1 MEQTNQGDSAEI
13 RYEPDEKPPHLV
25 SATLG
30 LQAALLVLAGIVLTP
45 AIVIRAAGTGESY
58 LIWAVFAALL
68 VSGFTTI
75 LQANRLGRIGA
86 GHVLIMGTSGAFIA
100 VCVTA
105 LAEGGPGLLATLV
118 IASSLFQFVL
128 SARLSLLRR
137 IITPVVAGTVIALIA
152 VTVMPI
158 MFDML
163 GEVPPGAPAASAPAS
178 AGMTLLV
185 VAVLT
190 LCAKGSLR
198 LWAPIIGL
206 GFGCLVAALLGIYDF
221 SRVAEAPW
229 FGLPDTAWVGFDL
242 SYKPAFWALLPAFI
256 FVTLIGAIETVG
268 DSIAIQ
274 RVSWRKPRAIDF
286 RRVQG
291 AVAADGVGNLLSG
304 LAATVPNTTYSSSV
318 PLSQLT
324 GVAARNVGV
333 CIGIILAAL
342 AFMPKLTAILLAIPG
357 PVVAAYITL
366 LMGLLFMQGLQIII
380 QDQFDYR
387 KAVIAGLS
395 FWIGTGFQNQLIFAD
410 LLGETLGELLG
421 NGMTTGGLTAIALT
435 LILEATAPRRR
446 RIGLSL
452 DTEALPKID
461 AFLRDL
467 AERLRWSDSA
477 TERLCAAGEEAL
489 LSLIGEPAE
498 DEQERAK
505 RQLVVTAQGRG
516 ASLTLEFMAGA
527 EADNL
532 EDRIAVL
539 KERGGQAPDESDLSL
554 NLLKHFAT
562 SVRHQQYHDTDIV
575 TIQVDDARRSA
586 PDRQQAA

>member
-1 MEQTNQGDSAEI
+1 MEQTSQGDSAEI
-13 RYEPDEKPPHLV
+13 RYEADEKPPHLV

-68 VSGFTTI
+68 VSGFSTI
-75 LQANRLGRIGA
+75 MQANRLGRIGA

-105 LAEGGPGLLATLV
+105 LAEGGPGLLATLI
-118 IASSLFQFVL
+118 IASSLFQFAL

-163 GEVPPGAPAASAPAS
+163 GEVPPGAPTASAPAS
-178 AGMTLLV
+178 AGATLLV
-185 VAVLT
+185 VAALT
-190 LCAKGSLR
+190 LCARGGLR

-206 GFGCLVAALLGIYDF
+206 GFGCVVAALFGIYDF
-221 SRVAEAPW
+221 SRVAQAPW
-229 FGLPDTAWVGFDL
+229 FGLPDAAWVGFDL
-242 SYKPAFWALLPAFI
+242 SYQTAFWALLPAFI

-268 DSIAIQ
+268 DAIAIQ

-291 AVAADGVGNLLSG
+291 AVAADGLGNLLSG

-333 CIGIILAAL
+333 CIGIILMAL

-357 PVVAAYITL
+357 PVVAAYVTL
-366 LMGLLFMQGLQIII
+366 LMGLLFMQGMQIIM

-387 KAVIAGLS
+387 KAVIAGLA
-395 FWIGTGFQNQLIFAD
+395 FWIGTGFQNQVIFAEM
-410 LLGETLGELLG
+410 LNNTTLGELLG
-421 NGMTTGGLTAIALT
+421 NGMTTGGLAAIAMT
-435 LILEATAPRRR
+435 LILEAASPRRR
-446 RIGLSL
+446 RIKMQL
-452 DTEALPKID
+452 DTEALPAINN
-461 AFLRDL
+461 FLRDL

-489 LSLIGEPAE
+489 LSLIGEPDAQE
-498 DEQERAK
+498 DAK
-505 RQLVVTAQGRG
+505 PRQLVVAAQGRG
-516 ASLTLEFMAGA
+516 TSLTLEFMAGA
-527 EADNL
+527 ETDNL

-539 KERGGQAPDESDLSL
+539 KERGGQSPDESDLSL

-562 SVRHQQYHDTDIV
+562 SVRHQQYHDTAIV
-575 TIQVDDARRSA
+575 TIEVEDARRNV
-586 PDRQQAA
+586 PDRPQAA

>member
-1 MEQTNQGDSAEI
+1 MFILQAHY
-13 RYEPDEKPPHLV
+13 RKPLDFT
-25 SATLG
+25 ATAVAAATTAWQG

-68 VSGFTTI
+68 VSGTTTI

>member
-118 IASSLFQFVL
+118 IASSLFQFAL

-163 GEVPPGAPAASAPAS
+163 NEAPAGASAASAPAS
-178 AGMTLLV
+178 AGITLLV

-206 GFGCLVAALLGIYDF
+206 GAGCFVAALFGIYDF

-229 FGLPDTAWVGFDL
+229 FGLPDTVWLGLEL
-242 SYKPAFWALLPAFI
+242 SYQPAFWALLPAFI

-291 AVAADGVGNLLSG
+291 AVAADGLGNLLSG
-304 LAATVPNTTYSSSV
+304 LSTTVPNTTYSSSV

-333 CIGIILAAL
+333 CIGIILMAL

-357 PVVAAYITL
+357 PVVAAYVTL
-366 LMGLLFMQGLQIII
+366 LMGLLFMQGMQIIM

-395 FWIGTGFQNQLIFAD
+395 FWIGTGFQNQVIFAEM
-410 LLGETLGELLG
+410 LNNSTLGELLG
-421 NGMTTGGLTAIALT
+421 NGMTTGGLAAIVMT
-435 LILEATAPRRR
+435 LIMEATSPRRR
-446 RIGLSL
+446 RIKMTL
-452 DTEALPKID
+452 DIEALPAIN

-467 AERLRWSDSA
+467 AERLRWSGSA
-477 TERLCAAGEEAL
+477 TDRLCAAGEEAL
-489 LSLIGEPAE
+489 LSLIGEPDEAE
-498 DEQERAK
+498 DAEP

-516 ASLTLEFMAGA
+516 TSLTLEFMVGA

-539 KERGGQAPDESDLSL
+539 KDRGGQSPDESDLSL

-562 SVRHQQYHDTDIV
+562 SVRHQQYHDIGIV
-575 TIQVDDARRSA
+575 TIQVDDARQNA